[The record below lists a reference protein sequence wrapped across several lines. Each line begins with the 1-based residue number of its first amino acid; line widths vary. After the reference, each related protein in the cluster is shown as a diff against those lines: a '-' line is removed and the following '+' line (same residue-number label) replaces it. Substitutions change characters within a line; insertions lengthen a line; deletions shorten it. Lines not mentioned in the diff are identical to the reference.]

1 MGPQHPLLVR
11 VLLEYRRLGR
21 LTDSGRGTEDMPSGG
36 PVGAVA
42 HVDEPLSFPSKT
54 AAAVAI

>member
-21 LTDSGRGTEDMPSGG
+21 LTASGRGAEDVSQTSRSERSRASMK
-36 PVGAVA
+36 
-42 HVDEPLSFPSKT
+42 PLSFPSKT
-54 AAAVAI
+54 AAAIAI